1 MNQFQIKQKILVI
14 RMPRELDHHSAEL
27 IRMEADR
34 LVAQKNL
41 IFGIQILWTVP
52 GSG

>member
-27 IRMEADR
+27 IRMEAGGAEEYSAGR
-34 LVAQKNL
+34 
-41 IFGIQILWTVP
+41 I
-52 GSG
+52 